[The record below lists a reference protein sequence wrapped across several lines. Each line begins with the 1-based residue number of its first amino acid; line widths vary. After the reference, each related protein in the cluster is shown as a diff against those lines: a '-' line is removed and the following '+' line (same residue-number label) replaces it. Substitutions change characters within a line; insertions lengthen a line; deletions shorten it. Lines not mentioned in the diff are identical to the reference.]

1 MMKKSTGNRSNCIFE
16 NIFPAIVTRLSWN
29 FSLACR
35 SIMLKILVF
44 LFFYCINTDFEK
56 IPSQKGNSADKIE
69 LSPDRWDDFFSEK
82 YFLISVGCQSV
93 INKYLTLGH
102 IKIILV
108 YRILW

>member
-1 MMKKSTGNRSNCIFE
+1 MPFDNAE
-16 NIFPAIVTRLSWN
+16 D
-29 FSLACR
+29 
-35 SIMLKILVF
+35 LVF